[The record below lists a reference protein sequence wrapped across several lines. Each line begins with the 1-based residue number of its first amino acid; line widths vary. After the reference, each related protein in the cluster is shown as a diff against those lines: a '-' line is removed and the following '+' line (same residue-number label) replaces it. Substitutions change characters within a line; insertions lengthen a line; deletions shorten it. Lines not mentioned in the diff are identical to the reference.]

1 MNDMG
6 HNEKAIRLAALAGD
20 AQVALDRVAKG
31 EADAIEGWL
40 AYGAALNEGRALF
53 PSDERFGQWV
63 EANGLHLLSS
73 FDLKRESHAVSVC
86 PNLATQEVTRNER
99 AAAMW
104 AAANAEQFEEARAA
118 GNARTVRGIHAKWK
132 EIEAERQREEEA
144 RRKAEEA
151 AAAPA
156 PSEPVRK
163 PSDTSG
169 ADKAG
174 TSVAPEAADG
184 PATDDE
190 PHDPVHT
197 EKLDAD
203 TAEPEDPAT
212 AKLRAEARKM
222 TREALEE
229 EWVGLWLDL
238 KDERAKRKK
247 AEHER
252 DEYKARLDEALAS
265 DDMGRALGN
274 AQRQRDTARQR
285 MKDEQ
290 AKNAV
295 QQRRINKLEALAW
308 LREPQNKR
316 RLMREVWPE
325 FDEWEERAAI
335 REFDG
340 GMDRAEAEAAAYDDV
355 MREGGY
361 AQLHAA

>member
-1 MNDMG
+1 MG

-20 AQVALDRVAKG
+20 AQIALDRVAKG
-31 EADAIEGWL
+31 EADTLDGWL
-40 AYGAALNEGRALF
+40 AFGAALNEGRALF
-53 PSDERFGQWV
+53 PGDKEFGQW
-63 EANGLHLLSS
+63 LRSS
-73 FDLKRESHAVSVC
+73 
-86 PNLATQEVTRNER
+86 NLEEDVHPADRS
-99 AAAMW
+99 AAMW

-156 PSEPVRK
+156 PSDPVRK
-163 PSDTSG
+163 PSDTSE

-174 TSVAPEAADG
+174 TSVAPAAADG
-184 PATDDE
+184 PAQDDE
-190 PHDPVHT
+190 PHDPVHA

-212 AKLRAEARKM
+212 AKLRREARKL
-222 TREALEE
+222 TREALED
-229 EWVGLWLDL
+229 EWISLRADL
-238 KDERAKRKK
+238 EDQKAKRKK
-247 AEHER
+247 VEHER
-252 DEYKARLDEALAS
+252 DEYKARLDEALAG

-295 QQRRINKLEALAW
+295 QQRRINKLEAALKA
-308 LREPQNKR
+308 LQSK
-316 RLMREVWPE
+316 L
-325 FDEWEERAAI
+325 ERQEI
-335 REFDG
+335 T
-340 GMDRAEAEAAAYDDV
+340 
-355 MREGGY
+355 
-361 AQLHAA
+361 L